1 MTSEKAYVLSPS
13 DVSSIRRYVQHK
25 YAAMPQEK
33 KAEIVADA
41 VNRTIHRQLPAFD
54 DEVKR
59 SLTASLIRQIV
70 VERQMPVRTD
80 DIFEACLDLNREEA
94 AIREPLRLWIEQQA
108 GASLSPERFD
118 SLMDELASP
127 EPLHALG
134 SHAAWERLKSML
146 SGTEALPANSGSGVL
161 ADVKDLP
168 VPKKMLAPATR
179 IRPVVYSLL
188 CLLLFG
194 ATLAYGWSAASSRLG
209 DKTAE
214 QLNEPAGPLAK
225 PVIDGLPDELRY
237 TKVDEKKLAS
247 YLKGKSSVLAEQPY
261 LGAII
266 AAAEQFDIHPLILFA
281 ITGQE
286 QGFVPTTNK
295 QAKQIA
301 NNPFN
306 VFHSWQEYNTTID
319 DSATIAARTI
329 FNLSKGRPEDVDPF
343 TWINRKYAED
353 PGWSKG
359 VRTIFGTM
367 KRHLETPSQSKEAI
381 D

>member
-1 MTSEKAYVLSPS
+1 MTAEKAYVLSPS
-13 DVSSIRRYVQHK
+13 DVSNIRRYVQHK
-25 YAAMPQEK
+25 YAAMTQEK

-54 DEVKR
+54 DDVKR

-70 VERQMPVRTD
+70 VERQMPVHTD
-80 DIFEACLDLNREEA
+80 DIFEACLTLNREEA
-94 AIREPLRLWIEQQA
+94 SIREPLRLWIEQQA

-118 SLMDELASP
+118 SLMDELTSP
-127 EPLHALG
+127 EPLHALR
-134 SHAAWERLKSML
+134 SPVAWERLKSIL
-146 SGTEALPANSGSGVL
+146 SDAEALPAQSGAL
-161 ADVKDLP
+161 AEVINLP
-168 VPKKMLAPATR
+168 VANKELIPATR
-179 IRPVVYSLL
+179 IRPAIYALL

-194 ATLAYGWSAASSRLG
+194 ATLAYGWSAASSRSAG
-209 DKTAE
+209 KAAE
-214 QLNEPAGPLAK
+214 QLSEPAAPLAK
-225 PVIDGLPDELRY
+225 PAIDGLPAELRY
-237 TKVDEKKLAS
+237 TKVDEKKLAV
-247 YLKGKSSVLAEQPY
+247 YLAGKSSVLAEQPY

-286 QGFVPTTNK
+286 QAFVPTTKK

-367 KRHLETPSQSKEAI
+367 KRHLETPSQSKEAM

>member
-1 MTSEKAYVLSPS
+1 MTAEKDYVLSPS

-33 KAEIVADA
+33 KAEIIADA
-41 VNRTIHRQLPAFD
+41 INRTIHRQLPAFD

-80 DIFEACLDLNREEA
+80 DIFEACLNLNREEA
-94 AIREPLRLWIEQQA
+94 SVREPLRKWIEQQA
-108 GASLSPERFD
+108 SASLSPDRFD

-127 EPLHALG
+127 EPLHG
-134 SHAAWERLKSML
+134 RRSHVAWERLKSML
-146 SGTEALPANSGSGVL
+146 GDMEALSVQSGSGAL
-161 ADVKDLP
+161 AEVINLP
-168 VPKKMLAPATR
+168 MPNKKLMPATR
-179 IRPVVYSLL
+179 IRPAVYALL

-194 ATLAYGWSAASSRLG
+194 ATLAYGWSAASSRSAG
-209 DKTAE
+209 KTAE
-214 QLNEPAGPLAK
+214 QPSEPAVPLVK
-225 PVIDGLPDELRY
+225 PVIDGLPAELRY
-237 TKVDEKKLAS
+237 TEVDQKKLAV

-266 AAAEQFDIHPLILFA
+266 TAAEQFDIHPLILFA

-286 QGFVPTTNK
+286 QAFVPTTNK

-329 FNLSKGRPEDVDPF
+329 FNLSKGRPADVDPF

-367 KRHLETPSQSKEAI
+367 KRHLETPSQSKEAM